1 LEPYRQRYPEI
12 FALAER
18 LVGRLHSYGQHPA
31 GMIISTEGPLL
42 DRLPLRNGDDGLMI
56 SQFEFD
62 DLDSMGLIKFDILT
76 IRTLDTLQATVD
88 GARAHFGIE
97 VDVYDF
103 AEEYDDPMVWDEIA
117 QGHTLG
123 MFQIET
129 AAGTKLV
136 RRFRPQSVLEL
147 SDIGALVRPGPMRS
161 GLTEAYLRRRAGEEP
176 VHYAHPGRDDLPGA
190 GHAGVHD
197 LGGLRQHRGG
207 RRPQDPRQEEGG
219 PGRRGRAPV
228 RGRLRGARH
237 GQGRRD
243 GAVGPD
249 GRVR

>member
-1 LEPYRQRYPEI
+1 RAEDLRHHRRGRGRNGGRGAEQGRAVGPGGRPARTLPA
-12 FALAER
+12 ALP
-18 LVGRLHSYGQHPA
+18 GDLHPRGAADGTAPLLRPAPARDDHLHLGAPA
-31 GMIISTEGPLL
+31 GPAAAEQRRRGLIDRPVALRRLGLEGP
-42 DRLPLRNGDDGLMI
+42 D
-56 SQFEFD
+56 Q
-62 DLDSMGLIKFDILT
+62 FDILT

-97 VDVYDF
+97 VDVYVF

-176 VHYAHPGRDDLPGA
+176 VHYA
-190 GHAGVHD
+190 
-197 LGGLRQHRGG
+197 
-207 RRPQDPRQEEGG
+207 DPRLE
-219 PGRRGRAPV
+219 RFLAP
-228 RGRLRGARH
+228 
-237 GQGRRD
+237 
-243 GAVGPD
+243 
-249 GRVR
+249 